1 MISYATGA
9 NLSHIIAR
17 RYGVK
22 ARAAVGAAVST
33 SDMVSDGV
41 VAADYFRTGRTGVA
55 YALLAMVGTNM
66 LMQLMITHVQTRGI
80 KKGRAR
86 KVALEVAATL
96 TCTKPGLDAWKV
108 ASGAEQQP
116 GAVFTPLVEM
126 VAGKAAEVAA
136 EGVPGLVLQL
146 FAVLTSPAE
155 DRSKRALLSIAF
167 SAASTG
173 LAGTSL

>member
-1 MISYATGA
+1 M
-9 NLSHIIAR
+9 
-17 RYGVK
+17 
-22 ARAAVGAAVST
+22 ST

-41 VAADYFRTGRTGVA
+41 VVADYFRTGRTGFA

-66 LMQLMITHVQTRGI
+66 LFNLVLTFVQTRGI

-86 KVALEVAATL
+86 KVAFEVAATL

-116 GAVFTPLVEM
+116 GAVVSPLVEM
-126 VAGKAAEVAA
+126 ATGKAVEVAT

-146 FAVLTSPAE
+146 FAVLMSSSK
-155 DRSKRALLSIAF
+155 DRSTLALLSIAI

-173 LAGTSL
+173 LVGTSV